1 MTQTKRA
8 RVARQRTRQ
17 LDATLAEV
25 NIPSRPRVGWIASIR
40 EALGMTK
47 TQLARR
53 IGIPRQN
60 LNTLENN
67 EISRSITL
75 ASLEK
80 AANALECDLQYVFVP
95 RQPLSKIVSDQ
106 ATQRARIMMQRVN
119 QSQALEA
126 SSIDSKTIKHEI
138 EDLAKELE
146 IERRSNLWND

>member
-17 LDATLAEV
+17 LDATLAGV
-25 NIPSRPRVGWIASIR
+25 NIPSTPRGGWIASIR
-40 EALGMTK
+40 QALGMTK
-47 TQLARR
+47 TQLAKR

-60 LNTLENN
+60 LDALEKN

-80 AANALECDLQYVFVP
+80 AAHALECDLQYVFVP
-95 RQPLSKIVSDQ
+95 RQPLSKIVRGQ
-106 ATQRARIMMQRVN
+106 AMQRARIMMQRIN

-126 SSIDSKTIKHEI
+126 SSIDSNTLNQEI

-146 IERRSNLWND
+146 IERRSNLWNA